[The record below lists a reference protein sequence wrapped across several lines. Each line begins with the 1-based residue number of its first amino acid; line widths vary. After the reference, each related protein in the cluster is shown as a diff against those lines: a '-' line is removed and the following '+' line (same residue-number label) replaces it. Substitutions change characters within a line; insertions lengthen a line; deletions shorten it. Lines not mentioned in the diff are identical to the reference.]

1 MEAIH
6 ELDKL
11 EMTLEKGTPPIIKAT
26 SKNKVPWW
34 NKNNLTIPLIKTMNR
49 DTTLITTDNSQWD
62 TFKRCQMIQ
71 QVVMKITQCSFRKTI
86 NG

>member
-26 SKNKVPWW
+26 SKNKVPW
-34 NKNNLTIPLIKTMNR
+34 
-49 DTTLITTDNSQWD
+49 
-62 TFKRCQMIQ
+62 
-71 QVVMKITQCSFRKTI
+71 
-86 NG
+86 